1 MCRPRRADGGRTA
14 APRVA
19 GELLTPPLAVAGRH
33 LSGRSCTT
41 TLLPAAADREAA
53 ARRAVAQLVQQ
64 WRLPSFRSQR
74 WLSAAV
80 EVLAGPGALELF
92 LQYDPVSMVVTL
104 ELWAHGR
111 TVFGI
116 DDWLGV

>member
-1 MCRPRRADGGRTA
+1 MHEATSGGSDD
-14 APRVA
+14 RVLP
-19 GELLTPPLAVAGRH
+19 GELMTPPMIPVVQPLPERTW
-33 LSGRSCTT
+33 TT
-41 TLLPAAADREAA
+41 TLLPAGADREAA
-53 ARRAVAQLVQQ
+53 AQRAVAQFVQQ

-92 LQYDPVSMVVTL
+92 LQYDPVSTVVTL
-104 ELWAHGR
+104 ELWAHGK

-116 DDWLGV
+116 DDWVGV